1 MTYAQPNIT
10 SITALAAYANTV
22 TNDWFWNGF
31 MIVVWF
37 ILVLSLKG
45 YRTESAVVAASFV
58 CAILSLIFAILGL
71 VNGII
76 PVAFV
81 IMTGLGA
88 LLMG

>member
-10 SITALAAYANTV
+10 SIMALVTYANTV
-22 TNDWFWNGF
+22 TNEWFWNGF